1 MREAMVMGEHA
12 ERIAL
17 TVYRE
22 TGSET
27 ASSWAG
33 LIALI
38 IEELVG
44 SGCSC
49 GTPWRKVQITD
60 RRTGK
65 TGLGVRCEACGTVMP
80 VMWRA

>member
-1 MREAMVMGEHA
+1 MREAMVMGA
-12 ERIAL
+12 ERITN
-17 TVYRE
+17 TVYQE

-38 IEELVG
+38 IEELIG

-49 GTPWRKVQITD
+49 GAPWRKGQIAD
-60 RRTGK
+60 KKTGK

>member
-1 MREAMVMGEHA
+1 VMGENA
-12 ERIAL
+12 ERIAN
-17 TVYRE
+17 TVCRE

-44 SGCSC
+44 SNCSF
-49 GTPWRKVQITD
+49 GTPWRKGQVTD
-60 RRTGK
+60 RKTGK
-65 TGLGVRCEACGTVMP
+65 TGLGVHCEACGTVMP

>member
-1 MREAMVMGEHA
+1 MREVIVMGEHA
-12 ERIAL
+12 ERIAN

-33 LIALI
+33 LLSLI

-49 GTPWRKVQITD
+49 GAPWRKVQITD
-60 RRTGK
+60 RKTGK
-65 TGLGVRCEACGTVMP
+65 TGLGVHCEACGTVMP
-80 VMWRA
+80 VMW

>member
-1 MREAMVMGEHA
+1 MGEHA
-12 ERIAL
+12 KRIAN

-33 LIALI
+33 LLALI

-44 SGCSC
+44 SNCSC
-49 GTPWRKVQITD
+49 GAPWRRGRITD
-60 RRTGK
+60 RKTGK

-80 VMWRA
+80 VMW